1 LLKQEW
7 DIALFGGPMGDRS
20 RMAYWAPL
28 RYPEGPLPDPAFDAS
43 EQLPALPL
51 ETAPPTLES
60 VEEFIAATMRDVR
73 PASPGPL
80 EGGPHAE
87 VEALPFPAVLRK
99 AAFRALVKVTFKD
112 VYAYFFDG
120 FGERMRAVTHAALR
134 DITGPVVVLGHS
146 LGSIIAYDV
155 LRDPASRA
163 LDVPLF
169 LTVGSPL
176 AVTEVQDLV
185 VRPLEVPSAVAA
197 WRNASDARDV
207 VALDHTIRPEYSPAD
222 KCVPD

>member
-1 LLKQEW
+1 
-7 DIALFGGPMGDRS
+7 
-20 RMAYWAPL
+20 
-28 RYPEGPLPDPAFDAS
+28 
-43 EQLPALPL
+43 
-51 ETAPPTLES
+51 
-60 VEEFIAATMRDVR
+60 
-73 PASPGPL
+73 
-80 EGGPHAE
+80 
-87 VEALPFPAVLRK
+87 VLRK